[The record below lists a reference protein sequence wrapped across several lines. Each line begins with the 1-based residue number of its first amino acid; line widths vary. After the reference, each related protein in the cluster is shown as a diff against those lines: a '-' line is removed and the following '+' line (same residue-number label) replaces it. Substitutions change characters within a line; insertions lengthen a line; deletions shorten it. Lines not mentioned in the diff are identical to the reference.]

1 MASIDKVFQ
10 TLKYRA
16 NKSGFDGYISSAD
29 FNLLFPS
36 ASIRYFNK
44 LFGNQNKYQYGNP
57 HSPIEYPGTLKISSS
72 LSRFKSAPTP
82 LTIDSAGK
90 CNKPADLFYI
100 DSLTHIIS
108 GIPKPIQRV
117 EEQDLANNLN
127 SYYEAPTVNFPI
139 YVEYSTYIQFYPITL
154 ATASLVYLKAP
165 TTPVWA
171 FTLNGS
177 IDTLSTVTGG
187 AAYTSGTYINVSLTG
202 GSGTGAK
209 ATIVVAGGAVTSV
222 TITSSGFTYKQG
234 DVLSALAANI
244 GGTGTGFSVTIA
256 SIKNAREVYT
266 ATGSVDPQWSD
277 VDLDEVIYLCLQ
289 DVAQNMRDTELEQFS
304 QIQSA
309 KGGS

>member
-1 MASIDKVFQ
+1 MDINTVFQ
-10 TLKYRA
+10 LLKYRA
-16 NKSGFDGYISSAD
+16 NKSNYNGFISSTD
-29 FNLLFPS
+29 FNLLFP
-36 ASIRYFNK
+36 AAEVRYFNK

-82 LTIDSAGK
+82 LTIDSTGK

-100 DSLTHIIS
+100 DSLTHAIS
-108 GIPKPIQRV
+108 GIPKPIQRI

-154 ATASLVYLKAP
+154 GTASLVYLKAP
-165 TTPVWA
+165 TTSVWA

-177 IDTLSTVTGG
+177 IDTLSSVTGG
-187 AAYTSGTYINVSLTG
+187 SAYTSGTYINVSLTG

-256 SIKNAREVYT
+256 SIKNPREVFT
-266 ATGSVDPQWSD
+266 TTGSVNPLWSSTD
-277 VDLDEVIYLCLQ
+277 IDEIIYLCLQ
-289 DVAQNMRDTELEQFS
+289 DIGVNMRDNELEQFS